1 MTTLLPVTN
10 SVCGLE
16 YSVHRE
22 LITECLLYRVAL
34 RSSKQPRRLRRM
46 PTKALERGVYDLSR
60 SDG

>member
-22 LITECLLYRVAL
+22 LTTKYLLYLLVL
-34 RSSKQPRRLRRM
+34 RTPKQPRTLRRM
-46 PTKALERGVYDLSR
+46 PTKAMERGVYDLSWF
-60 SDG
+60 DG

>member
-1 MTTLLPVTN
+1 MTALLPVTN

-22 LITECLLYRVAL
+22 LSTECSLYRLVL

>member
-22 LITECLLYRVAL
+22 LITESFLYRLVL
-34 RSSKQPRRLRRM
+34 RCPRQPRRLRRM
-46 PTKALERGVYDLSR
+46 STKALERGVYDLSR

>member
-22 LITECLLYRVAL
+22 LITKHSMYLFVL
-34 RSSKQPRRLRRM
+34 RRTKQPRTLRRM

-60 SDG
+60 IDG

>member
-1 MTTLLPVTN
+1 MTTLLSVTN

-22 LITECLLYRVAL
+22 LVTECLLYRLVL
-34 RSSKQPRRLRRM
+34 RSAKQSRRLRRM
-46 PTKALERGVYDLSR
+46 PTKALERGVYDLPR

>member
-22 LITECLLYRVAL
+22 LITECLLYRLVL
-34 RSSKQPRRLRRM
+34 RSPKQPRRLRRM
-46 PTKALERGVYDLSR
+46 PTKALERGVYDLPR

>member
-22 LITECLLYRVAL
+22 LFTEYLLYRLVL
-34 RSSKQPRRLRRM
+34 RRPKQPRRLRRM
-46 PTKALERGVYDLSR
+46 PTKALERGVCDLSR